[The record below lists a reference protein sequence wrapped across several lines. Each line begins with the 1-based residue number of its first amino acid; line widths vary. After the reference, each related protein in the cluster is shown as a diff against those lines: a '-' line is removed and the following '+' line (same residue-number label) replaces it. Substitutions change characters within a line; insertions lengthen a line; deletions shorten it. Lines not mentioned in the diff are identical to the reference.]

1 MAQIPS
7 PLSRKRARIE
17 IIPLIDVIF
26 FLLATFMMVSLS
38 MVKNQGV
45 NVRLPVAASAASQ
58 DREDYISVTVSQ
70 SGEFF
75 FNRELVDLNGLR
87 SHLQQLKSASPDPK
101 VFLNADKDARFQGIV
116 TVLDEA
122 RKLGITRIA
131 IETEKES
138 TGSLSE

>member
-1 MAQIPS
+1 MAIIPS
-7 PLSRKRARIE
+7 PVARRRARIE

-45 NVRLPVAASAASQ
+45 NVRLPVASTSAPQ
-58 DREDYISVTVSQ
+58 EREHYTAITVSE

-75 FNRELVDLNGLR
+75 FNRELVDLDHLR
-87 SHLQQLKSASPDPK
+87 SHLQELKAAEEDPK
-101 VFLNADKDARFQGIV
+101 VFLNADKAARFQGVI

-122 RKLGITRIA
+122 RKLGITKIA
-131 IETEKES
+131 IETERAADVAE
-138 TGSLSE
+138 